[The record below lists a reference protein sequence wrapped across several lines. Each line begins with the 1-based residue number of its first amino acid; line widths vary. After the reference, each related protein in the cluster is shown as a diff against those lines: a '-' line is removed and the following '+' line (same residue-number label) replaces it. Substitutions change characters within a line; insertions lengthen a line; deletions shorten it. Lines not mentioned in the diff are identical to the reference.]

1 MKGDTKMRKLSVEE
15 MKAINGGATMTCSTC
30 GYVATNALLAGLHGG
45 IYPWHF
51 WNGGHWI
58 S

>member
-1 MKGDTKMRKLSVEE
+1 MRKLSVEE
-15 MKAINGGATMTCSTC
+15 MKTINGGATMTCSTC